1 MKLDK
6 GRNDQPTN
14 ADRGR
19 KKKRERHNKVF
30 PAKEREVARCNKA
43 FIFMTLFSWGI
54 FSLSLFL
61 YTSSGVLFFRLV
73 DVTRERERFWGELES
88 VGHDDMQA
96 RHHAIHPKREKTFT
110 QRERE
115 VRPGFPRRHLVVGFQ
130 PANHTRPTI
139 HR

>member
-1 MKLDK
+1 MGD
-6 GRNDQPTN
+6 
-14 ADRGR
+14 
-19 KKKRERHNKVF
+19 F
-30 PAKEREVARCNKA
+30 
-43 FIFMTLFSWGI
+43 FSL
-54 FSLSLFL
+54 SLSLFL